1 MTEIFKFCD
10 EASKAVGKFS
20 YAFLHK
26 LFVGQLMKQ
35 GKVVTV

>member
-1 MTEIFKFCD
+1 MTEILKFCD

-26 LFVGQLMKQ
+26 LSVG
-35 GKVVTV
+35 

>member
-20 YAFLHK
+20 YTFLHK
-26 LFVGQLMKQ
+26 LFVG
-35 GKVVTV
+35 